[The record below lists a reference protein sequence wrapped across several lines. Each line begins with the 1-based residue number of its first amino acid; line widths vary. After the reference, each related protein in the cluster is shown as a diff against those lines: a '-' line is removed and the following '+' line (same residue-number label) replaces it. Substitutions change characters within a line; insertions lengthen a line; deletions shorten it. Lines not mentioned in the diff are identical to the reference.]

1 MTSNTSATPSPD
13 SSPHKP
19 DSSRDPIL
27 EVRDLRT
34 YFRTEQGIG
43 RAVDGV
49 SFTLGRGQTLGLV
62 GESGCGKSVTA
73 LSVLRLVS
81 PPGYVEGGEIRLAGR
96 DLLQLPDDEMRKV
109 RGDAVAM
116 IFHEPMTSLNP
127 VLTCG
132 EQIAEAVRLHQGVSS
147 AEARSRA
154 IEMMRHVGIPA
165 PEQRVDEYPHHLS
178 GGMRQRVMIAMALSC
193 NPDVLIADEPTTA
206 LDVTIQA
213 QILDL
218 LKRLQDEFHMAVL
231 LITHDLGVVAEVADQ
246 VAVMY
251 AGRIVE
257 MSPTADLFAR
267 PRHPYTR
274 GLLRSIP
281 HLDRQVDRLE
291 VIPGRVPEATSFPEG
306 CRFAPRCSL
315 AEDACRTTPSQ
326 LVSCGDDHFVDCWK
340 HDAVEVHNE

>member
-116 IFHEPMTSLNP
+116 IFQEPMTALNP
-127 VLTCG
+127 VLSVG
-132 EQIAEAVRLHQGVSS
+132 EQVAEVLVLHEGLARDAAWRGAVDLLDQ
-147 AEARSRA
+147 
-154 IEMMRHVGIPA
+154 VGIP
-165 PEQRVDEYPHHLS
+165 L
-178 GGMRQRVMIAMALSC
+178 
-193 NPDVLIADEPTTA
+193 
-206 LDVTIQA
+206 
-213 QILDL
+213 
-218 LKRLQDEFHMAVL
+218 
-231 LITHDLGVVAEVADQ
+231 
-246 VAVMY
+246 
-251 AGRIVE
+251 
-257 MSPTADLFAR
+257 
-267 PRHPYTR
+267 
-274 GLLRSIP
+274 
-281 HLDRQVDRLE
+281 
-291 VIPGRVPEATSFPEG
+291 
-306 CRFAPRCSL
+306 
-315 AEDACRTTPSQ
+315 
-326 LVSCGDDHFVDCWK
+326 
-340 HDAVEVHNE
+340 